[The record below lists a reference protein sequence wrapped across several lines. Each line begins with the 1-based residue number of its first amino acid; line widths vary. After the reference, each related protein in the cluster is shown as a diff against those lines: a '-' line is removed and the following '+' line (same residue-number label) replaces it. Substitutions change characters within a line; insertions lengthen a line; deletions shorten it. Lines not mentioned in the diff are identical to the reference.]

1 MTVKNFWTLELRALC
16 NFDLCLNG
24 RLLYSEAVFF
34 LFFIFSVTDSSIV
47 YIAALSRQFFSTLL
61 PMYLT
66 TRTDLN
72 CEILLFLDE

>member
-34 LFFIFSVTDSSIV
+34 YFLYSVSQIPVLF
-47 YIAALSRQFFSTLL
+47 
-61 PMYLT
+61 
-66 TRTDLN
+66 
-72 CEILLFLDE
+72 ILLH

>member
-34 LFFIFSVTDSSIV
+34 LFFVFSVTDSSIV
-47 YIAALSRQFFSTLL
+47 YIAALSRQFFQHFC
-61 PMYLT
+61 
-66 TRTDLN
+66 R
-72 CEILLFLDE
+72 CI